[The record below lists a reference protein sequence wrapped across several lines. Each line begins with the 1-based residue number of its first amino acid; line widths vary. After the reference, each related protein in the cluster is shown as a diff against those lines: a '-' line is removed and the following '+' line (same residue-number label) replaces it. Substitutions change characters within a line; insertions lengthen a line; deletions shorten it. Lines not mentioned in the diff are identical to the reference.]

1 MGDQRVVCVD
11 LTEERDSERETHRQQ
26 GPPHGIVGT
35 AGGNDGAD
43 RRERHQHERHQ
54 RDEPGRGPIRNLAP
68 RGETQQIEETQE
80 RRKHD
85 RECPKRQGSPCRRAE
100 AYPTDSSLLLSL
112 TLVSQPHSTGRPSP
126 KRYEGR
132 YERRRSHLPQRWVN
146 KPAQAPSDPL
156 ATVNSNKNHP
166 FARCAGLPAVPP

>member
-11 LTEERDSERETHRQQ
+11 LTEERDSEREHRQQ

-100 AYPTDSSLLLSL
+100 AYPTDSSLLLSCPLCHNL
-112 TLVSQPHSTGRPSP
+112 TLQDDRLPSVTKGVTNVGEVTFP
-126 KRYEGR
+126 NVG
-132 YERRRSHLPQRWVN
+132 
-146 KPAQAPSDPL
+146 
-156 ATVNSNKNHP
+156 
-166 FARCAGLPAVPP
+166 